1 MLHEFLTANRD
12 ELIALCREKVAKR
25 SSPLVSDGERE
36 HGIPLFLEQLA
47 ETLRLE
53 QSANSPDG
61 GSDPA
66 PSEPAKQ
73 PATSAIG
80 ASAAKHGLELHR
92 HGYTVDQVIH
102 DYGDLCQSITE
113 LAVKRNVPLTT
124 NEFHSL
130 NGYLDNAIAEAVT
143 GFERRRDRLI
153 SEEGARGLNERLG
166 YLAHELR
173 NSLSAALFAVAAIKR
188 GNVGLDGATGAVLD
202 RSLLGMSEVIAR
214 TLADVR
220 LTAGIGRLCERV
232 SVAELIAEV
241 QLSAALEAQ
250 ARECE
255 LVIFPVEQALTVDI
269 DRQLFASALG
279 NLLQNAFKFTRSH
292 GQVSVRAYAREDR
305 VFIEVEDECGGLSP
319 KTMQGLF
326 QPFQGQGRDRTG
338 LGLGLSIAK
347 RAVESD
353 AGTLYA
359 RNLPGKGCIF
369 TINLPAKGIEE
380 TGTDTVTKT
389 RA

>member
-12 ELIALCREKVAKR
+12 ELIALCRAKVAKR
-25 SSPLVSDGERE
+25 SSPLAPDAERE

-47 ETLRLE
+47 ETLRLQ
-53 QSANSPDG
+53 QSTNSPD
-61 GSDPA
+61 SDNDPT
-66 PSEPAKQ
+66 PSEPAKR

-80 ASAAKHGLELHR
+80 ASAAKHGLELQR
-92 HGYTVDQVIH
+92 QGYTVDQVIH

-143 GFERRRDRLI
+143 GFELRRDRLI
-153 SEEGARGLNERLG
+153 SEEGARALNERLG

-173 NSLSAALFAVAAIKR
+173 NALSVALLTVAAIKR
-188 GNVGLDGATGAVLD
+188 GNVGLVGATGAVLD

-220 LTAGIGRLCERV
+220 LTAGISGLRERAP
-232 SVAELIAEV
+232 VAELIAEV

-255 LVIFPVEQALTVDI
+255 LAISPIDQALTIEI
-269 DRQLFASALG
+269 DRQLFSSALG
-279 NLLQNAFKFTRSH
+279 NLLQNAFKFTRPH
-292 GQVSVRAYAREDR
+292 GHVLVRAYARGKR
-305 VFIEVEDECGGLSP
+305 VFIEVEDECGGMSP
-319 KTMQGLF
+319 KTMEELF
-326 QPFQGQGRDRTG
+326 QPFQPQGSDRTG

-353 AGTLYA
+353 AGTLHA
-359 RNLPGKGCIF
+359 RNLPGKGCVF
-369 TINLPAKGIEE
+369 TINLPAMGIEE

>member
-1 MLHEFLTANRD
+1 MVPD
-12 ELIALCREKVAKR
+12 E
-25 SSPLVSDGERE
+25 ERQ

-53 QSANSPDG
+53 QGSVSPDG
-61 GSDPA
+61 GNDPG

-92 HGYTVDQVIH
+92 QGYTVDQVIH

-124 NEFHSL
+124 EEFHSL

-153 SEEGARGLNERLG
+153 SEEGARALNERLG

-173 NSLSAALFAVAAIKR
+173 NALSTALLTVAAIKR
-188 GNVGLDGATGAVLD
+188 GNVGLAGATGAVLD
-202 RSLLGMSEVIAR
+202 RSLLGMSQVIAR

-220 LTAGIGRLCERV
+220 LTAGIGGLRERV
-232 SVAELIAEV
+232 PVAELIAEV

-255 LVIFPVEQALTVDI
+255 LAISPVDPALTVHI
-269 DRQLFASALG
+269 DRQLFSSALG
-279 NLLQNAFKFTRSH
+279 NLLQNAFKFTRPH
-292 GQVSVRAYAREDR
+292 GHVSVRAYARGDR
-305 VFIEVEDECGGLSP
+305 VFIEVEDECGGLAP
-319 KTMQGLF
+319 KTMEGLF
-326 QPFQGQGRDRTG
+326 RPFQPLAGDRTG

-353 AGTLYA
+353 AGTLHA
-359 RNLPGKGCIF
+359 RNLPGKGCVF
-369 TINLPAKGIEE
+369 TINLPAMGIEE
-380 TGTDTVTKT
+380 ADAGTVTKT